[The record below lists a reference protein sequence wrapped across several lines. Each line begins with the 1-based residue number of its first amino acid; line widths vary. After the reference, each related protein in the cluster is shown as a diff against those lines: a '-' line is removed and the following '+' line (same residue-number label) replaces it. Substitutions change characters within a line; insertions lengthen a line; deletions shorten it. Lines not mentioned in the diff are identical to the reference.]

1 MKKFKMN
8 IRKLLCWALVLAML
22 AGYAPTAYASSS
34 NSDDSSELTG
44 ESVGDTSTSDE
55 TSDVS
60 DISNE
65 EEKEPIGQVTN
76 FGIYS
81 DDSAVEYDYDSLPQG
96 YSIEIVTDA
105 EVDTGDD
112 QWDNF
117 LNTLI
122 GAEEEVQ
129 QSLIMEINPDDLTD
143 EQINDL
149 VKYARY
155 EVVGMWLMNLMYTD
169 QLDPLLE
176 RETSLHDSVWE
187 VDTEGNISTA
197 NAELWELCLMKYSS
211 TMISL
216 MSWNDQF
223 IEGDLGNMQFFMNFI
238 CDGETVGTYK
248 VEGQNIRQTYENNVV
263 DISLSYITGNQG
275 SCSNGHN
282 LQVNFTRMQVVS
294 DPDISFW
301 SGIRIYGSYV
311 RPARY
316 VVEDYAT
323 NRDAVDGQGFDAWGY
338 TRFGTNSYGGNLDF
352 DNPYILDAKFNTT
365 AITDEFVFEANMYQ
379 IGLYNDRED
388 GIYCNNYGAS
398 TYYLEVMPSG
408 MSYRVDPNGGYYN
421 GTKDVTFYENPAV
434 AGATQDIGVPIWN
447 STTEGKTFIG
457 WDLSEPIVQV
467 NSDGSTKITSG
478 RLSTTSGIKVSY
490 EGNTSNGRYGFQERN
505 SSYYGPYIHWDNT
518 GLSTLTAVWQLDW
531 VLVNFD
537 TNEPSGAGAADIPY
551 TSKQVYY
558 NKPYGELPTPELD
571 GYIFMGWYTDPV
583 EGNRVSESTIC
594 KTTTTHTLYAHWQKS
609 KFHLT
614 FDLNKP
620 SGYENAAVG
629 GMSGYTGG
637 KDVYYTK
644 AYGYLPNKGNN
655 NWPTPSI
662 SGVAFL
668 GWFTS
673 PVGGTRVYA
682 STIYNAVSDG
692 VVYAHW
698 DEPLYLDTSVNLNYN
713 PITISGVRYWK
724 GGVDLDW
731 SSYRNRTG
739 YFDSYYKLSSSG
751 SWTRTQQKVTSKTY
765 ANTYAT
771 DNATPNSISKYT
783 TDKVGSNTRVSLT
796 RPSDRGTVYNF
807 YVSERTYA
815 SAGSV
820 SKSFGYAG
828 GVQSYTAPRD
838 GTYTITLKGA
848 ASGSGQ
854 QGATVTGRYKMN
866 AGQVIYFLVGGKGG
880 RPTGGYNGGGAG
892 GSSTYSGYGGGG
904 ATHAATVNRGLTS
917 SYRSYS
923 SNLLAVAAGAGGTG
937 GNGRA
942 DVTFEGWGTQTS
954 YAGTGGS
961 SGNSGGN
968 SKSTKAN
975 NSAQATGGFGGSIA
989 AGGTNT
995 TYSPGTIVMGY
1006 DSTSTRPGEKLMTGN
1021 ASTIWTG
1028 SGGGGG
1034 AGWPGGGGGSAGW
1047 AFGSSSWSGG
1057 SGINKRPKAGGSGA
1071 NGTGGAGGSGTYFA
1085 AYGGD
1090 DRENRSP
1097 FSSSG
1102 GGGGAGGQSANFNLT
1117 SYSYRNGTGG
1127 NSNGSASISLTE
1139 DLSGTAYKNSNTRTE
1154 TVTTGVYGYRYV
1166 INTTSNTT
1174 VNHTNGSW
1182 TTSDV
1187 INVPNKS
1194 TGQWL
1199 HVAPVDRAGNV
1210 GSTIHIY
1217 IEPTYTISYI
1227 YNGGSSNPE
1236 NPGGYT
1242 PSTPTF
1248 TLTRPTKP
1256 GSEFIGWTGSNG
1268 STPQL
1273 DVTIPKG
1280 STGNKTYEAHWAED
1294 VPYVSNFTLE
1304 GDVYSNAGINYVKA
1318 GYVFDISFYSY
1329 VKDEDGNVV
1338 GSQYYTPTNN
1348 VINVKDR
1355 TSGTGVIGEYIQSRE
1370 AELPMT
1376 EFFGRISNWTY
1387 GTNMKLNI
1395 FDYTVNTRTTAPYG
1409 STEGYQYFN
1418 TEIKANL
1425 INHLDSVVLY
1435 PQAGVIKGDKESWST
1450 QFDESKRLILVADSV
1465 APIITDNIT
1474 DDGVYTEGQIPINI
1488 NAKDKDA
1495 GESGV
1500 KSIVV
1505 EITNSDT
1512 NVTKTYT
1519 QNSGGHKTSVT
1530 YNNTFTCS
1538 TDPDFYNGKLH
1549 IKITATDNVNN
1560 VSTVE
1565 KDIFVISL
1573 ETEVKRVLPN
1583 VDINGNPI
1591 PDNMFKEGEQGYL
1604 VIKTTGYIDKL
1615 EIEFDGHIKELAKEQ
1630 GSEIGDL
1637 VEIPLPNNTTP
1648 EHEKNENTRT
1658 YPTTDPDTLKPVRED
1673 DYFFYV
1679 PMDSYIENPED
1690 PDDNTHYIII
1700 RAYKE
1705 DKELSNVITIGVGDD
1720 DFTTDDDIIIDD
1732 TIEGELR
1739 TRIRE
1744 RGN

>member
-8 IRKLLCWALVLAML
+8 IRKLLCCALVLAML
-22 AGYAPTAYASSS
+22 AGYTPTAYASSS
-34 NSDDSSELTG
+34 NSGDSSELTE
-44 ESVGDTSTSDE
+44 ESAGDTSTSDE

-96 YSIEIVTDA
+96 YSIEIVTDT

-129 QSLIMEINPDDLTD
+129 QSLIMGLNPDDLTD

-263 DISLSYITGNQG
+263 DISLSYITGNQV

-323 NRDAVDGQGFDAWGY
+323 NLDNTNYRGFDAWGY
-338 TRFGTNSYGGNLDF
+338 TRFGTNTYGGNLDF
-352 DNPYILDAKFNTT
+352 NNPYILDAKFNTT
-365 AITDEFVFEANMYQ
+365 EITDEFVFEANMYQ
-379 IGLYNDRED
+379 IGLYNDTED
-388 GIYCNNYGAS
+388 GISCNNYGAS
-398 TYYLEVMPSG
+398 TYYLEVMPAG

-421 GTKDVTFYENPAV
+421 GTKNVTFYENPAV
-434 AGATQDIGVPIWN
+434 AGATQDIGVPVWN
-447 STTEGKTFIG
+447 SATEGKTFIG

-490 EGNTSNGRYGFQERN
+490 EGNTSNGRYGFQDRTP
-505 SSYYGPYIHWDNT
+505 SYYGPYIHWDNT

-537 TNEPSGAGAADIPY
+537 TNEPSGTASIPY
-551 TSKQVYY
+551 RSKQVYY
-558 NKPYGELPTPELD
+558 NKAYGELPTPTLD
-571 GYIFMGWYTDPV
+571 DYIFLGWYTDPV
-583 EGNRVSESTIC
+583 EGDRVSESTIC

-620 SGYENAAVG
+620 SGYENAAVS
-629 GMSGYTGG
+629 GMSGYTNG

-644 AYGYLPNKGNN
+644 AYGYLPLKGDN

-713 PITISGVRYWK
+713 PTTISGVRYWK

-739 YFDSYYKLSSSG
+739 YFDSYYKAGSSSA
-751 SWTRTQQKVTSKTY
+751 WTRTQQKVTSKTY

-771 DNATPNSISKYT
+771 DKATPNAISNYT
-783 TDKVGSNTRVSLT
+783 TDKIGSNTRVALT

-815 SAGSV
+815 TAGSI
-820 SKSFGYAG
+820 SRSFGYTG

-848 ASGSGQ
+848 ASGSNR
-854 QGATVTGRYKMN
+854 QGATITGRYKLN
-866 AGQVIYFLVGGKGG
+866 ANQTLYVVVGGKGG
-880 RPTGGYNGGGAG
+880 RPNGGYNGGGAG
-892 GSSTYSGYGGGG
+892 GNGGRGTNYTGYGGGG
-904 ATHAATVNRGLTS
+904 ATHVATTNRGLTS

-923 SNLLAVAAGAGGTG
+923 SELLAVAAGGGGDGSPGRIHATGNYQPSDVTDLAGGAGGT
-937 GNGRA
+937 
-942 DVTFEGWGTQTS
+942 
-954 YAGTGGS
+954 

-968 SKSTKAN
+968 TNVKGLFENNGKTPLSAQGGKPNGTGGVSYNVTPNESPNN
-975 NSAQATGGFGGSIA
+975 NSSQLTTGA
-989 AGGTNT
+989 
-995 TYSPGTIVMGY
+995 
-1006 DSTSTRPGEKLMTGN
+1006 
-1021 ASTIWTG
+1021 
-1028 SGGGGG
+1028 GGGGG
-1034 AGWPGGGGGSAGW
+1034 AGWPGGGGGSEASSY
-1047 AFGSSSWSGG
+1047 GSDSWSDV
-1057 SGINKRPKAGGSGA
+1057 NKRGLVTVRGNNGGAGGY
-1071 NGTGGAGGSGTYFA
+1071 GTGGAGGPNRYMGRTYN
-1085 AYGGD
+1085 
-1090 DRENRSP
+1090 NRKSP
-1097 FSSSG
+1097 ATTAG
-1102 GGGGAGGQSANFNLT
+1102 GGGGAGGTSANFKLT
-1117 SYSYRNGTGG
+1117 NYSLSNGNAGTG
-1127 NSNGSASISLTE
+1127 NGSVTIALTE

-1304 GDVYSNAGINYVKA
+1304 GDVYSNDGINYVKA

-1348 VINVKDR
+1348 VVNVKDR

-1435 PQAGVIKGDKESWST
+1435 PQARVIKGNKESWST

-1474 DDGVYTEGQIPINI
+1474 DNGVYTEGQIPINI

-1505 EITNSDT
+1505 EITNSDM